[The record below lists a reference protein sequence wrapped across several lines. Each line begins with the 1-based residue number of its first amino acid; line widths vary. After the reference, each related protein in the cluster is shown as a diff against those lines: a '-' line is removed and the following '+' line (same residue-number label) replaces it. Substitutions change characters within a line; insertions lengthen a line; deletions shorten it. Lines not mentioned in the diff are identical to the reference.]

1 MTIFKIHH
9 TKFDHRDSETGV
21 SGSKV
26 SRISLVDL
34 AGSERA
40 NKTGAQGDRLK
51 EGSNIN
57 KSLTTLGL
65 VISKLAENSSGK
77 AK

>member
-1 MTIFKIHH
+1 MTIFKIH
-9 TKFDHRDSETGV
+9 TKFEYRDSETGV

-77 AK
+77 SK